1 MVLTISACTRPAKV
15 NEPAVP
21 EQGRIVEKPS
31 PELTVIDS
39 MIWRHADSA
48 LVMMLEFVESPEAD
62 SLDVFDGHYCQL
74 LLSELLF
81 KNYYSQSNREELLQ
95 AVVFFDSLPQNDHT
109 VFLDARAHYMN
120 GVGYYEQ
127 DSVVPAVAEYY
138 KTLELMEGHFGE
150 KELVGRKAQLMSLSF
165 NRLGEIYQQQM
176 LTEPGIACFKQS
188 MLYCQREPTS
198 IYGISNSLQHIGMLY
213 DMADQKDS
221 ASYYYNEAMAHMPNH
236 DNVHYRDLR
245 AIMAHNAYYSGACLD
260 SVMADFYY
268 LISHASDD
276 SERLTRYLT
285 IGGILLDDRKY
296 DSARFY
302 LDTVFEKQED
312 IESKIV
318 AAEELSLIYQ
328 TEGDS
333 IKAHQYA
340 SFLAGYTLKE
350 IEKKTNVSKIYE
362 FFKSYT
368 QNKLEKRAREERREA
383 SLHERKKAVRI
394 TLALMI
400 PLAVVL
406 AVAIFV
412 MRRRHGKERQ
422 RHRLRQAAMS
432 GRLKRSNQELRE
444 LKEQIRQQNDMA
456 HKTEKQ
462 VETFTDEPICRLIME
477 RVNEGQFK
485 SQMDCT
491 VYKDFALMKEQ
502 VTALREAADRHFNQ
516 FTSRIAKAYPDL
528 TRGDLDYCCL
538 YLLDLNDA
546 DIAALMQKAYP
557 TVSQR
562 ARKIKGIFGNE
573 EPLSNLLH
581 SFAYQA
587 D

>member
-1 MVLTISACTRPAKV
+1 MSACTRPAKV
-15 NEPAVP
+15 NEPTIP
-21 EQGRIVEKPS
+21 EQGEIVEKPS
-31 PELTVIDS
+31 PELIAIDS
-39 MIWRHADSA
+39 MMWRYADSA
-48 LVMMLEFVESPEAD
+48 LMMILEFTESPEAD
-62 SLDVFDGHYCQL
+62 SLDVFDGHYYQL
-74 LLSELLF
+74 LMSELLF
-81 KNYYSQSNREELLQ
+81 KNGYSQSNREDLLQ
-95 AVVFFDSLPQNDHT
+95 GMGYFDNLPQNDYY

-127 DSVVPAVAEYY
+127 DSVVPAAAEYY
-138 KTLELMEGHFGE
+138 KTLELMEGHFEE
-150 KELVGRKAQLMSLSF
+150 KELVGRKAQLMSLLF
-165 NRLGEIYQQQM
+165 NRLGEVYQQQM

-188 MLYCQREPTS
+188 VFFCQREPTS
-198 IYGISNSLQHIGMLY
+198 IYGISNSLHHIGMLY
-213 DMADQKDS
+213 DMADQDDS
-221 ASYYYNEAMAHMPNH
+221 ARYYYKEAMAHMPNH

-260 SVMADFYY
+260 SVMTDFYY

-285 IGGILLDDRKY
+285 IGGILFDDKKY

-302 LDTVFEKQED
+302 LEAVFEKQED
-312 IESKIV
+312 IESRIV
-318 AAEELSLIYQ
+318 AAEELSFIYQ

-350 IEKKTNVSKIYE
+350 IEKKTSVSKIYE

-368 QNKLEKRAREERREA
+368 NKKLEKRAEEERKTA
-383 SLHERKKAVRI
+383 SLHERKKAMRI

-400 PLAVVL
+400 SLAVVL
-406 AVAIFV
+406 VAAIIV

-422 RHRLRQAAMS
+422 RHRMRQAAMS

-444 LKEQIRQQNDMA
+444 LKEQIRQQNDMVP
-456 HKTEKQ
+456 KTEKQ

-562 ARKIKGIFGNE
+562 ARKIKGIFGSE
-573 EPLSNLLH
+573 EPLSNLLRG
-581 SFAYQA
+581 FAY
-587 D
+587 